1 MQRLKDKVAIIVGAA
16 DGIGRATCVMMAQ
29 EGAKIALAYHTN
41 LAGAEETARQIASAG
56 GEAFIVKCDQSLE
69 SDVTTMIARTVER
82 FGGLHVIDCNAALL
96 SPDHFRED
104 GDLLSMRVEHWDRT
118 MAVNLR
124 GPMLCCKH
132 AVPEMIKS
140 GGGSIILTGSAAA
153 TRGDSWTTAYSVS
166 KAGLFGLNIYIAT
179 QYGKKGIRCNLI
191 SPGTV
196 LTSALDKNLTSGMLE
211 QLKDACRTPWLGGPD
226 DIAHAAVFLASD
238 ESRYMTGQVLA
249 VDGGLQIYNPT
260 LLVR

>member
-1 MQRLKDKVAIIVGAA
+1 
-16 DGIGRATCVMMAQ
+16 
-29 EGAKIALAYHTN
+29 
-41 LAGAEETARQIASAG
+41 
-56 GEAFIVKCDQSLE
+56 
-69 SDVTTMIARTVER
+69 
-82 FGGLHVIDCNAALL
+82 
-96 SPDHFRED
+96 
-104 GDLLSMRVEHWDRT
+104 

-166 KAGLFGLNIYIAT
+166 KSGLFGLNIYIAT
-179 QYGKKGIRCNLI
+179 QYGKQGIRCNLI
-191 SPGTV
+191 SPGTIV
-196 LTSALDKNLTSGMLE
+196 TSALDKNLTSGMFE
-211 QLKDACRTPWLGGPD
+211 QLKNACRTPLLGGPE
-226 DIAHAAVFLASD
+226 DIAHAAIYLASE